1 MSKIDNGSWRCEVIS
16 LACPEDPIADEGQD
30 HIAAD
35 AEDQHRL
42 DCQLLMF
49 ALTGGDIHSPVAVN

>member
-1 MSKIDNGSWRCEVIS
+1 MAKIDDGSWRCKVIS

-35 AEDQHRL
+35 TEDQHRL
-42 DCQLLMF
+42 DGQLLMF
-49 ALTGGDIHSPVAVN
+49 ALTRGDIHSPVTVD